1 LLGAGDETQ
10 ISTIIGRVPQVR
22 ARQAQKYR
30 LAVVAPARRRRCR
43 DYMRISVDSTSV
55 WALHDFWRSL
65 LRTLSMGIGV

>member
-55 WALHDFWRSL
+55 
-65 LRTLSMGIGV
+65 